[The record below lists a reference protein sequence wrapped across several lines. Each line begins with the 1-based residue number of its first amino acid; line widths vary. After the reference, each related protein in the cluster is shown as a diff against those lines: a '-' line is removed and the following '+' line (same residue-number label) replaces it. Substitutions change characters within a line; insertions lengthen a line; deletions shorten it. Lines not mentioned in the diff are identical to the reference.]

1 MIDTTAKLL
10 RFSILPVVCLALSA
24 CGGGSS
30 SGGGT
35 PVDPAGG
42 ATSSVS
48 GSVNLAARTNF
59 DSDINDPGAPL
70 VDNGVASRAQAID
83 NLVVLQGFASLEPT
97 GRSGDAFESRAD
109 TDDFYRVNLQAG
121 QRVQLQ
127 VVDFTGNAGNR
138 VFSGDLDVGLYD
150 SDLTLVDFSI
160 TATEFEQVVAP
171 ADGLYYIRVQAFSGA
186 SKYVLKLL
194 TTANTASV
202 PNTFNT
208 DFVTGQAI
216 VTYEATANRSAA
228 QKLGAQYQAAAEP
241 TSGPVLFKF
250 DQLQKAALSEA
261 DSEIAATNP
270 ETMAKLDTLRTIK
283 ELNKQSIVSRAEPN
297 YRRYAFATPN
307 DPFYSLQ
314 WHYPNIRLPQAW
326 DLSTGQSV
334 IVAVVDSGVVTALP
348 DLQANMLPGYDF
360 VDDLATAAD
369 GDGRDSDPTDPG
381 SGLGPG
387 SNSWHGTHVAGTVAA
402 VTNNGSGVSGVAWN
416 SKIIP
421 VRALGRGGG
430 TAFDVMESIKYAAGL
445 PNVSGTT
452 PARRAD
458 IINLSLGGGGFVQAE
473 ADVMRQITDDLG
485 IIIIAAAG
493 NENTSQP
500 SYPASYDGVVSVSA
514 TDIRGDRA
522 PYSNFGSTIDIA
534 APGGD
539 TSADRNGDGY
549 VDGVLSTVIDEST
562 GTRTPGYRF
571 LQGTSMAAPHVA
583 GVAALMKS
591 VAPQLTSTQF
601 TALLQS
607 GQLTDEAGPAGRD
620 NTYGYG
626 IVNALKAVQAA
637 VSLGNGSGIQTPIM
651 TATPSEVTLGASASA
666 PLNIANA
673 GTGTPTLVSVQSDA
687 DWLQVSAQS
696 TDASGLGQYAVSANR
711 SLMDR
716 GTYVGTLSFNFSNA
730 ATLRVSV
737 TATAGDVSTVGRL
750 GPHYILLYDVDNE
763 SVAAQLRG
771 SASNGVIPYRFSD
784 IPAGRYAVIGGTDI
798 DRDGFI
804 CDDGEACGL
813 YPTAADSEIL
823 NLSGSNLSGIDFIT
837 NITSGLSQLTNQSR
851 QDEAPLAS
859 RDGLARQPD

>member
-1 MIDTTAKLL
+1 
-10 RFSILPVVCLALSA
+10 
-24 CGGGSS
+24 
-30 SGGGT
+30 
-35 PVDPAGG
+35 
-42 ATSSVS
+42 
-48 GSVNLAARTNF
+48 
-59 DSDINDPGAPL
+59 
-70 VDNGVASRAQAID
+70 
-83 NLVVLQGFASLEPT
+83 
-97 GRSGDAFESRAD
+97 
-109 TDDFYRVNLQAG
+109 
-121 QRVQLQ
+121 
-127 VVDFTGNAGNR
+127 
-138 VFSGDLDVGLYD
+138 
-150 SDLTLVDFSI
+150 
-160 TATEFEQVVAP
+160 
-171 ADGLYYIRVQAFSGA
+171 
-186 SKYVLKLL
+186 
-194 TTANTASV
+194 
-202 PNTFNT
+202 
-208 DFVTGQAI
+208 
-216 VTYEATANRSAA
+216 
-228 QKLGAQYQAAAEP
+228 
-241 TSGPVLFKF
+241 
-250 DQLQKAALSEA
+250 
-261 DSEIAATNP
+261 
-270 ETMAKLDTLRTIK
+270 
-283 ELNKQSIVSRAEPN
+283 
-297 YRRYAFATPN
+297 
-307 DPFYSLQ
+307 
-314 WHYPNIRLPQAW
+314 
-326 DLSTGQSV
+326 
-334 IVAVVDSGVVTALP
+334 
-348 DLQANMLPGYDF
+348 
-360 VDDLATAAD
+360 
-369 GDGRDSDPTDPG
+369 
-381 SGLGPG
+381 
-387 SNSWHGTHVAGTVAA
+387 
-402 VTNNGSGVSGVAWN
+402 
-416 SKIIP
+416 
-421 VRALGRGGG
+421 
-430 TAFDVMESIKYAAGL
+430 
-445 PNVSGTT
+445 
-452 PARRAD
+452 
-458 IINLSLGGGGFVQAE
+458 VQAE

-637 VSLGNGSGIQTPIM
+637 VNLGNGSGIQTPIM

-666 PLNIANA
+666 PLTIANA

-771 SASNGVIPYRFSD
+771 SASNGVIPYRFND

-798 DRDGFI
+798 DRDGFTAP
-804 CDDGEACGL
+804 CEPAEPGTG
-813 YPTAADSEIL
+813 YPTNA
-823 NLSGSNLSGIDFIT
+823 
-837 NITSGLSQLTNQSR
+837 
-851 QDEAPLAS
+851 
-859 RDGLARQPD
+859 